1 MFVDL
6 RICIWKVTPLLE
18 GSIFHLNRPGLN
30 YRSHAAET
38 GKDLPRFPVFAFKNP
53 VFWRKIWAK
62 VCCKHRFL
70 WGQKGWKVIYHHAVR
85 FFSKRILC
93 EKRSKKYSFKNCV
106 ENTFGDFNLKN
117 WSKLCVFFG
126 WFPSLNMT
134 QGFSVSWLRKGGGIS
149 FCCQIGMFR
158 FDLQKW
164 MCDSSNAWA
173 SKKLNLLVF
182 FVKDEACPIC
192 FVWRS
197 FKWRIVSPFSRNL
210 FKVVRIGPN
219 DTIFIPKAIAGGVS
233 WGLMDWCVGEMVKSD
248 FTQTCW
254 IFLYFFGWFRLF
266 SESQRQLVFSLCHVC
281 ETPYFF
287 GGGTGKARGVEL
299 GCGSDN
305 GDTPSAI
312 CVFWK
317 DFGFEQV
324 VDE

>member
-1 MFVDL
+1 
-6 RICIWKVTPLLE
+6 
-18 GSIFHLNRPGLN
+18 
-30 YRSHAAET
+30 
-38 GKDLPRFPVFAFKNP
+38 
-53 VFWRKIWAK
+53 
-62 VCCKHRFL
+62 
-70 WGQKGWKVIYHHAVR
+70 
-85 FFSKRILC
+85 
-93 EKRSKKYSFKNCV
+93 
-106 ENTFGDFNLKN
+106 
-117 WSKLCVFFG
+117 
-126 WFPSLNMT
+126 MT

-182 FVKDEACPIC
+182 FVKDEACPIF

-233 WGLMDWCVGEMVKSD
+233 SGLMDWCVGEMVKSD

-266 SESQRQLVFSLCHVC
+266 SESQRQVVTSLCRVC
-281 ETPYFF
+281 FSYFF
-287 GGGTGKARGVEL
+287 SEVAREKPEAWSWDVALVQWRWATISNLCVLERFWVRTGCQYWFLLRSVSRSHVPKPGIF
-299 GCGSDN
+299 CGLKRRCFLLRVTHWQHLTFAV
-305 GDTPSAI
+305 GQT
-312 CVFWK
+312 FR
-317 DFGFEQV
+317 
-324 VDE
+324 

>member
-1 MFVDL
+1 MLYV
-6 RICIWKVTPLLE
+6 
-18 GSIFHLNRPGLN
+18 
-30 YRSHAAET
+30 
-38 GKDLPRFPVFAFKNP
+38 
-53 VFWRKIWAK
+53 
-62 VCCKHRFL
+62 
-70 WGQKGWKVIYHHAVR
+70 

-106 ENTFGDFNLKN
+106 ENTFGDFNLKKTEA
-117 WSKLCVFFG
+117 SCVFSLVGFLPWTWPKASVFLG
-126 WFPSLNMT
+126 WEKVVE
-134 QGFSVSWLRKGGGIS
+134 SVFAAKLGCLDSTCRNGCVIQVMPGPPRSWTYL
-149 FCCQIGMFR
+149 F
-158 FDLQKW
+158 
-164 MCDSSNAWA
+164 
-173 SKKLNLLVF
+173 F